1 MECPKKTPLVEIG
14 EPNWVPILLFISPIL
29 LLSAYYFHNERK
41 CLEVMTRHVYW
52 PFLHMFTTSV
62 YSVLYEENGSLLE
75 GIMLNIISVST
86 SFVIT
91 TNWKTVIQTV
101 STYCQQEKAE
111 TVPIEPAST
120 SMDHEEINQPS
131 EEPDIMA
138 MIPDEILDGIF
149 APHECRTAST
159 STN

>member
-14 EPNWVPILLFISPIL
+14 EPNWVPILLFISQIL

-41 CLEVMTRHVYW
+41 CLEVMTRLVYW

-62 YSVLYEENGSLLE
+62 YSVLYEENWSLLE

-86 SFVIT
+86 SFIIT
-91 TNWKTVIQTV
+91 TNWETVIQTV
-101 STYCQQEKAE
+101 STYCQQDEAE

-159 STN
+159 SSN